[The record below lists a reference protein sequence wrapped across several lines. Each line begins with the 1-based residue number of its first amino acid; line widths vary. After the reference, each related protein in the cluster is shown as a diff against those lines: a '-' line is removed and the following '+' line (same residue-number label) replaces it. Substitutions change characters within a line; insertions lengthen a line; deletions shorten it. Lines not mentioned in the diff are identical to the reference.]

1 MIATIGGVLLAA
13 MYLAYM
19 DRKIQAKVQLHQGP
33 NRAGLWGL
41 LQPFA
46 DLIKFSSQNTR
57 ATRDKFL
64 FSLTPGLTLLLSLG
78 IWGVIPLDTHRVI
91 EDLDVGI
98 LYSLFLLSLVGYGVI
113 VGGWA
118 SGSNFAFLG
127 AIRRGAQQLPCQLIL
142 GLIFV
147 AVVLLTGALNLSK
160 IVEAQ
165 RSCWLIF
172 PLFPLFIIFILCGL
186 VEAGSPPFDNSR
198 SLELKGGY
206 EIGYS
211 GASLWFFMLSEY
223 VLLLTFSALATLLF
237 LGGWLPVTTAL
248 PSVPGVVWFLGK
260 MTGVLFAFLWIKASV
275 PQLPQDQ
282 FVSYSAKIFLPFTVG
297 WIMLAAA
304 LKLILNL

>member
-1 MIATIGGVLLAA
+1 MVTILGVLLAA
-13 MYLAYM
+13 MYLAYV
-19 DRKIQAKVQLHQGP
+19 DRKMQAKVQLHQGP
-33 NRAGLWGL
+33 NRVGFWGL

-46 DLIKFSSQNTR
+46 DLVKFSSKNIVSGPN
-57 ATRDKFL
+57 KVL
-64 FSLTPGLTLLLSLG
+64 FSVAPGFTLLLGLG
-78 IWGVIPLDTHRVI
+78 VWGVIPLDRHRVI
-91 EDLDVGI
+91 ENLDVGI
-98 LYSLFLLSLVGYGVI
+98 LYTLFLLSLVGYGAI

-118 SGSNFAFLG
+118 SDSKFALLG
-127 AIRRGAQQLPCQLIL
+127 AIRKGLQQLSSQLIL

-147 AVVLLTGALNLSK
+147 GVVLLTGALNLSK

-186 VEAGSPPFDNSR
+186 SEAGSTPFDNSK

-206 EIGYS
+206 ETAYS
-211 GASLWFFMLSEY
+211 GAALLFFMLGEY
-223 VLLLTFSALATLLF
+223 VLLLTFSALGTLLF

-248 PSVPGVVWFLGK
+248 PLVLGSVWFLGK
-260 MTGVLFAFLWIKASV
+260 MTSLLFAFLWIKASV
-275 PQLPQDQ
+275 PQIPHDQ